1 MSLLLFS
8 YVTLVVGPIAAAA
21 GYAQDNQGRM
31 AQQLS
36 LLRREIPS
44 AMLEKEGLRE
54 ELDQLASEVHDENV
68 DDLQSI
74 SQGLDH
80 LTKKV
85 KKLKAKWSSDAP
97 NNAADDEN
105 IESDGGSTN
114 PIARTSEVDDFD
126 SETADESKDRGTNG
140 TNNGTNTTS
149 ATSDNSIARTSDS
162 ETVDETKDIGTNGT
176 NDGTNTTSATSDNSI
191 ARTSDSETV
200 DETKD
205 IGTDGTN
212 DGTNTTSA
220 ETSREMR
227 HRIEETAQWAEKIE
241 RHALHLGKSNNIPE
255 NCWSCR
261 RRRRHGVCCP
271 RSR

>member
-54 ELDQLASEVHDENV
+54 ELDQLASEVHDVNV

-126 SETADESKDRGTNG
+126 SETADESKDMGTNG
-140 TNNGTNTTS
+140 TNN
-149 ATSDNSIARTSDS
+149 
-162 ETVDETKDIGTNGT
+162 
-176 NDGTNTTSATSDNSI
+176 GTNTTSATSDNSI